1 MRTILYVEDDPD
13 DRKLM
18 IAAMAKVAPQFA
30 LKVQSAYYET
40 IDYLRHQPPFQD
52 FGDNPEP
59 DLVLLDYSLGTFRGT
74 DLLSWIRTKSEFRA
88 IPVVMF
94 SGSTQDDIVAQ
105 CYALGAD
112 YFIAKPPRLEG
123 WKSVVKSIDAC
134 LRSPCPQLK
143 KLASLAIRPDLSHQG
158 LRRALRIN
166 RAKHQVAMKK
176 QRELRMGIDL
186 LLAEAKELRKKF
198 PFRKKSSRDDG

>member
-18 IAAMAKVAPQFA
+18 IAAMAKVAPRFA

-52 FGDNPEP
+52 CNENPEP
-59 DLVLLDYSLGTFRGT
+59 DLVLLDYSLGNFKGT

-88 IPVVMF
+88 MPVVMF
-94 SGSTQDDIVAQ
+94 SGSTQDDIVAR

-112 YFIAKPPRLEG
+112 YFIAKPRQLEG
-123 WKSVVKSIDAC
+123 WKNVVKSIDAC
-134 LRSPCPQLK
+134 LQSPRPLLR
-143 KLASLAIRPDLSHQG
+143 KLAPLAIRPDLSHQG
-158 LRRALRIN
+158 LRRALRMN
-166 RAKHQVAMKK
+166 RAKHQASMKK

-186 LLAEAKELRKKF
+186 LLAEAKELRRKF
-198 PFRKKSSRDDG
+198 PFKPKPRKK